1 MQRVRATQSE
11 RPFWNFAMS
20 QCFSDTSPEAAEVQ
34 AAIMRKKT
42 GEERLE
48 FAFEMCATA
57 RELCLSR
64 LRAQHPEWNHR
75 DFMKELLRIAL
86 LPEPMPADW

>member
-1 MQRVRATQSE
+1 
-11 RPFWNFAMS
+11 MS
-20 QCFSDTSPEAAEVQ
+20 QPFSDTSPEAAEVQ

-64 LRAQHPEWNHR
+64 LRAQHPEWTHR